1 MTANLKNG
9 SKEDG
14 GLKPINQKLVEVYVT
29 NHKRFR
35 SYLKKH
41 INNEAIAEDILQT
54 SMRKAIENNSA
65 ISSEA
70 LVPFLFKIIKNT
82 LVDFYRSRATEE
94 KKYLDFESELKGSTG
109 TPSELEKVVCECL
122 ADLLPTLHDDYAKVI
137 NLIDLKNETTSTVA
151 RKLGI
156 TENNLGVKLH
166 RARSALK
173 KSLERT
179 CGACTKHGCLD
190 CSCKKM
196 D

>member
-1 MTANLKNG
+1 MTVNLKNG
-9 SKEDG
+9 SKEDE
-14 GLKPINQKLVEVYVT
+14 GLKPINQKLIEVYVN

-35 SYLKKH
+35 NYLKKH
-41 INNEAIAEDILQT
+41 INDQAIAEDILQT

-94 KKYLDFESELKGSTG
+94 KKYLDFESELKGTG

-122 ADLLPTLHDDYAKVI
+122 ADLLPTLNEDYAKVI
-137 NLIDLKNETTSTVA
+137 ELIDLKNEPNATVA
-151 RKLGI
+151 KKLGI

-166 RARSALK
+166 RARMALK

-179 CGACTKHGCLD
+179 CGVCTKHGCLD
-190 CSCKKM
+190 CSCKTNK
-196 D
+196 